1 MTVVELLVAEVLFDN
16 SVSDWLVTFN
26 DDGMVTIVFWLIEID
41 ESVAN
46 VLLGLGVCV
55 VFDGMNIV

>member
-1 MTVVELLVAEVLFDN
+1 MVELLAAEVLFE
-16 SVSDWLVTFN
+16 SIEGDWLVTFN
-26 DDGMVTIVFWLIEID
+26 DDGMVTIVFCLIEID

-55 VFDGMNIV
+55 VFDGMDIV